1 MLAKPHADPA
11 TRRLFLIQ
19 PRGFCA
25 GVEMA
30 IAALDRAI
38 ALFGEPIYAFHQIV
52 HNTFVVNSFE
62 QRGVRFVDDLGSVP
76 RGSTIVFSAHGVSPA
91 IRARAAQL
99 DLRVVDATCP
109 LVNKVHAEAGRFASR
124 GYTIVFIGHAAHD
137 EAIGVL
143 GEAPGRIQLI
153 ESVDDVDSLSILDS
167 SRVAYLT
174 QTTLSVEDAA
184 RIVAALQERFP
195 HIEGPAKEDICYAT
209 QNRQTAIRSVAE
221 DADVVVVVG
230 SVNSSNSR
238 RLLEVAASRGVKAH
252 LVDGP
257 RDLRPDWFDGA
268 STIALTSGASVPEP
282 LFAAVVASI
291 VRDCHAQIEERGRRE
306 EVTSFRLPIPVR
318 VPVLRTPSAC
328 GDSPRCADAD

>member
-1 MLAKPHADPA
+1 
-11 TRRLFLIQ
+11 
-19 PRGFCA
+19 
-25 GVEMA
+25 MA

-52 HNTFVVNSFE
+52 HNTFVVHGFE

-124 GYTIVFIGHAAHD
+124 GYMIVFIGHAAHD

-143 GEAPGRIQLI
+143 GEAPDRITLI
-153 ESVDDVDSLSILDS
+153 ESVDDVESLSILDS

-184 RIVAALQERFP
+184 QIVAALHERFP
-195 HIEGPAKEDICYAT
+195 HIEGPAREDICYAT

-221 DADVVVVVG
+221 DADLVVVVG

-238 RLLEVAASRGVKAH
+238 RLMEVAARRGVKAH

-257 RDLRPDWFDGA
+257 RDLRPDWFEGA
-268 STIALTSGASVPEP
+268 SRIALTSGASVPEP

-291 VRDCHAQIEERGRRE
+291 VRDYHAQIEERGRAE
-306 EVTSFRLPIPVR
+306 EVMSFRLPISVR
-318 VPVLRTPSAC
+318 VPLLRTPSAC
-328 GDSPRCADAD
+328 GDSPWQRAEKAPGT